1 MTTWGR
7 GHLQASKRQFGTG
20 HYSGGGLE
28 KWPAH
33 ASMPDPGPGN
43 VAVDKRKS
51 LIMMRADVPCRV
63 SKPKFLVQL
72 ETFLYREL
80 IYLGVTDT
88 RPSEL
93 RMQASRMD
101 RRSGGIYETLSGW
114 VSG

>member
-1 MTTWGR
+1 MTTWRR
-7 GHLQASKRQFGTG
+7 GHLQAAKRQFGTG

-33 ASMPDPGPGN
+33 ASTPDPGPGN

-51 LIMMRADVPCRV
+51 LIMMRADVPCRA

-72 ETFLYREL
+72 EMFLYREL

-88 RPSEL
+88 RPGEL
-93 RMQASRMD
+93 RMQASLTGG
-101 RRSGGIYETLSGW
+101 RSGCISE
-114 VSG
+114 